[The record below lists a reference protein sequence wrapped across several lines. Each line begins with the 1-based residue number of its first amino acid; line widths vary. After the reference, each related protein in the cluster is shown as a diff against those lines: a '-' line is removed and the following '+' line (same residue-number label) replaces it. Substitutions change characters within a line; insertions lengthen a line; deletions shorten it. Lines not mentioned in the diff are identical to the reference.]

1 MSGASERA
9 NEGMNKRVA
18 QSGFLIILDHSAREE
33 EEEKKSIE
41 RALNQTSSSIN
52 IDYEDEGRDWF
63 AARSVR
69 EKILRVAYLGK

>member
-1 MSGASERA
+1 MVRTNGQASGP
-9 NEGMNKRVA
+9 VLH
-18 QSGFLIILDHSAREE
+18 SGFLIILDHSAREE
-33 EEEKKSIE
+33 EGEEKKSIE